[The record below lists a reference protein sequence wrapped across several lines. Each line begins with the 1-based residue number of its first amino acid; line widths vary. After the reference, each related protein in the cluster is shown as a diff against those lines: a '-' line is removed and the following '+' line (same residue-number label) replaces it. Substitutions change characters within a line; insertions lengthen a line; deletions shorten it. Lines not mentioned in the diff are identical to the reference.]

1 MIREISTESEQSC
14 DPKRAW
20 VSCVLARY
28 GAVPQ
33 VARFVSAQAA
43 SPRGSQ
49 IVVKTE
55 RGEELATILQS
66 VRLPQDEEWTGEV
79 LRDATP
85 DDLQQWSLVREEAA
99 NEFSDWLSRVINWKL
114 QLELIDLEWTLDR
127 QRIFYVL
134 NDRGAETTRMA
145 LLSAAGGFG
154 IVHVQPVTAE
164 GVVSGQ
170 QGSGCGSCGCST
182 ESGKS
187 ESSHNH
193 HPHHHHH

>member
-1 MIREISTESEQSC
+1 MIREVSAESEKTC
-14 DPKRAW
+14 DPQPVWA
-20 VSCVLARY
+20 SCVLARY

-33 VARFVSAQAA
+33 VARFVSTQPA
-43 SPRGSQ
+43 SARGGQ

-55 RGEELATILQS
+55 RGEEMATVLQS
-66 VRLPQDEEWTGEV
+66 VRLPQNDEWTGEV
-79 LRDATP
+79 LREAAAE
-85 DDLQQWSLVREEAA
+85 DLQAWSTVRNEAA
-99 NEFSDWLSRVINWKL
+99 SEFSAWLQRITDWKL

-145 LLSAAGGFG
+145 LLAAAGGFG

-164 GVVSGQ
+164 GVVTGE
-170 QGSGCGSCGCST
+170 QGGGCGSCGCST

-187 ESSHNH
+187 ESSH
-193 HPHHHHH
+193 HHHH